1 MIPIS
6 MISEES
12 DITVI
17 TRPAMISAE
26 SDITVITRS
35 ASAEDRVSTWTA
47 IDVGISPD
55 KSLESLVRIHIGFC
69 WQKYC
74 CFVDFSIQFYMRQ
87 E

>member
-35 ASAEDRVSTWTA
+35 ASAEDRVSTWTT

-69 WQKYC
+69 
-74 CFVDFSIQFYMRQ
+74 
-87 E
+87 